1 MPKFLTFV
9 RNFGKM
15 LDRNLKYLRNKKH
28 KSQEDM
34 ARALELSRQ
43 TWADYEN
50 GKSEPTASLLKKIG
64 AYFDVFV
71 DDLLNID
78 LNAPLFQKR
87 NIAKLKDEDIRVI
100 TITVDENQKENIE
113 FVPYQAVAGYAQKYS
128 NTEFIENLP
137 HFKLPKLIEATYRAF
152 EIKGNSMPPID
163 EGFIVVGKYVEHYR
177 DLKQGKRYI
186 LALKQ
191 EGIVFK
197 RVISEVKK
205 NNKLIL
211 MSDNTVDYPPFT
223 IELEDVLEAWE
234 MVSFIGYD
242 DYVKKDDSYIL
253 QKLSDIDIKIN
264 QIISETKQYQSL

>member
-1 MPKFLTFV
+1 
-9 RNFGKM
+9 M
-15 LDRNLKYLRNKKH
+15 LDRNLKYLRNKKR
-28 KSQEDM
+28 KSQEVIAQEFEM
-34 ARALELSRQ
+34 SRS

-64 AYFDVFV
+64 AFFDVFV
-71 DDLLNID
+71 DDLLNVD

-87 NIAKLKDEDIRVI
+87 NIAKLKDEDIRIVA
-100 TITVDENQKENIE
+100 ITVDEHQKENIE
-113 FVPYQAVAGYAQKYS
+113 FVPYQAVAGYTQNYS

-137 HFKLPKLIEATYRAF
+137 HFKLPKLSEGTYRAF

-163 EGFIVVGKYVEHYR
+163 EGFVVVGRYVEHYR
-177 DLKQGKRYI
+177 DLKQGRRYI

-242 DYVKKDDSYIL
+242 DYIKKDEPYIL
-253 QKLSDIDIKIN
+253 QKLSDIDVKIN
-264 QIISETKQYQSL
+264 HIISETKQSQSL

>member
-1 MPKFLTFV
+1 
-9 RNFGKM
+9 M
-15 LDRNLKYLRNKKH
+15 LDRNLKYLRNKKR

-34 ARALELSRQ
+34 AQALELSRQ

-50 GKSEPTASLLKKIG
+50 GKSEPTASFLKKIG
-64 AYFDVFV
+64 VYFDVFV
-71 DDLLNID
+71 DDLLNVD

-87 NIAKLKDEDIRVI
+87 NIAKLRDEDIRVVA
-100 TITVDENQKENIE
+100 ITVNEHQKENIE
-113 FVPYQAVAGYAQKYS
+113 FVPYQAVAGYAQNYS

-137 HFKLPKLIEATYRAF
+137 HFKLPKLIEGTYRAF
-152 EIKGNSMPPID
+152 EINGNSMPPID
-163 EGFIVVGKYVEHYR
+163 EGFIVIGKYVEHYR

-191 EGIVFK
+191 DGIVFK

-211 MSDNTVDYPPFT
+211 MSDNTVDYPPYT
-223 IELEDVLEAWE
+223 VELEDVLEAWE

-242 DYVKKDDSYIL
+242 DYVKKDNSYIL
-253 QKLSDIDIKIN
+253 QKLSDIDVKIN
-264 QIISETKQYQSL
+264 HIISETKQYQSL